1 MDINNK
7 DLETSQLLRVMYQK
21 DKKQEN
27 LSEGYWIY
35 HKSKVTLSSIY
46 TNPEEKLWYVVSKYP
61 KEAYKT

>member
-1 MDINNK
+1 
-7 DLETSQLLRVMYQK
+7 MYQK
-21 DKKQEN
+21 VKKQDN

-35 HKSKVTLSSIY
+35 HKNKVSLASIY